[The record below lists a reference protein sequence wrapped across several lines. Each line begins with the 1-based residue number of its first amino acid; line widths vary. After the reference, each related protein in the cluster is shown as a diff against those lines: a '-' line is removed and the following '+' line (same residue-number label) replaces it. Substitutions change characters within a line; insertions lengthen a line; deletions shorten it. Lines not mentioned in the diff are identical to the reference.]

1 LIENIP
7 QSPRKNRPYPWNFA
21 PKRLQNVKEIFIL
34 ATASVNSQLTTPKS
48 PYRLL
53 LVAIGL
59 CLTISALI
67 LGFHRLQLSN
77 PYIHEVFSLSGN
89 AGRGYEIFQI
99 NCAGCH
105 GKFADGI
112 VGPSL
117 HEVSR
122 RKSKVS
128 LIEQVVSGNTPPM
141 PKFQPDPQEMAD
153 LLIYLEN
160 L

>member
-1 LIENIP
+1 MNTQLVN
-7 QSPRKNRPYPWNFA
+7 
-21 PKRLQNVKEIFIL
+21 PKISL
-34 ATASVNSQLTTPKS
+34 S
-48 PYRLL
+48 RLL
-53 LVAIGL
+53 LFISGALLAMGIIFLGFRL
-59 CLTISALI
+59 ATISDPYVQEVLAL
-67 LGFHRLQLSN
+67 
-77 PYIHEVFSLSGN
+77 PGN

-105 GKFADGI
+105 GKFGDGS

-122 RKSKVS
+122 RKSKIS
-128 LIEQVVSGNTPPM
+128 LIEQVVSGKTPPM

-153 LLIYLEN
+153 LLIYLEH

>member
-1 LIENIP
+1 
-7 QSPRKNRPYPWNFA
+7 
-21 PKRLQNVKEIFIL
+21 LQNVKKILIF
-34 ATASVNSQLTTPKS
+34 AVASVDSPLANPKI
-48 PYRLL
+48 PVYRVL
-53 LVAIGL
+53 LVAIGMSL
-59 CLTISALI
+59 AIGAIL
-67 LGFHRLQLSN
+67 LGFHISRLSN
-77 PYIHEVFSLSGN
+77 PYVQEVLSLPGN

-105 GKFADGI
+105 GKLADGV

-117 HEVSR
+117 QEVSR

-128 LIEQVVSGNTPPM
+128 LIEQVVSGKTPPM